1 MMYRNCIV
9 AQSGGPTTVINAS
22 LCGVIKAAMES
33 SQIDRIYAASYGIQ
47 GLMKGNIIDLT
58 DESIEEVELLKCT
71 PASALGSCRYMLKS
85 YEESREEYER
95 IYHLFEEY
103 KIGYFFYIGGNDS
116 MDTVDKLSSYAEM
129 INSDIR
135 IMGVPKTID
144 NDLYGTDHTPG
155 FGSAAKYISTCIME
169 IARDGAVY
177 DKPAINIIEAM
188 GRNAGWL
195 AASSVL
201 AKRDVIGAPDLIYLP
216 EREFS
221 IENFVSDVEKCRR
234 DKKQVTV
241 VVSEGVKDSEGIYI
255 AEYNSGKEVDAF
267 GHIKMGGVAGILG
280 DAIRDTI
287 PGGRVKTIEFNV
299 LQRCAMH
306 FASGTDIEEAY
317 RCGHNAVTYALRGET
332 GKMVI
337 LQRTS
342 NEPYMCNTGLM
353 AVSEVANRE
362 KKVPLSWITPEG
374 NFVTQEAIDYMLPL
388 VNGEVSIKTEKGLPR
403 YSRISPI
410 I

>member
-1 MMYRNCIV
+1 MFKNCIV
-9 AQSGGPTTVINAS
+9 AQSGGPTTVINSS

-33 SQIDRIYAASYGIQ
+33 SQIERIYTASYGIQ
-47 GLMKGNIIDLT
+47 GLMKGNITDLT
-58 DESIEEVELLKCT
+58 DVSMEEVELLKCT
-71 PASALGSCRYMLKS
+71 PAAALGSCRYMLKS
-85 YEESREEYER
+85 WEESKEEYER
-95 IYHLFEEY
+95 IFRIFKEY
-103 KIGYFFYIGGNDS
+103 EIGYFFYIGGNDS
-116 MDTVDKLSSYAEM
+116 MDTVDKLSSYAET

-135 IMGVPKTID
+135 IMGVPKTVD

-155 FGSAAKYISTCIME
+155 FGSAAKYIAANIME
-169 IARDGAVY
+169 IARDTATY

-195 AASSVL
+195 AASAAL
-201 AKRDVIGAPDLIYLP
+201 ARRDVIGAPDLIYLP
-216 EREFS
+216 EREFC
-221 IENFVSDVEKCRR
+221 IEKFINDVEKCRKGKR
-234 DKKQVTV
+234 QVTI

-280 DAIRDTI
+280 DAIKDMI
-287 PGGRVKTIEFNV
+287 PGGRVKTIELNV

-317 RCGHNAVTYALRGET
+317 RCGYNAVTYALRGET

-342 NEPYMCNTGLM
+342 DKPYMCQTGLM
-353 AVSEVANRE
+353 AVGEVANRE
-362 KKVPLSWITPEG
+362 KKVPLSWTTPEG
-374 NFVTQEAIDYMLPL
+374 NFVTREAIDYMQPL
-388 VNGEVSIKTEKGLPR
+388 VMGEAGIRMENGLPR

>member
-1 MMYRNCIV
+1 MYKNCII
-9 AQSGGPTTVINAS
+9 AQSGGPTTVINSS

-33 SQIDRIYAASYGIQ
+33 SQIHRIYAANYGVQ

-58 DESIEEVELLKCT
+58 DVYMEEVELLKCT
-71 PASALGSCRYMLKS
+71 PASALGSCRYMLKNW
-85 YEESREEYER
+85 EDSREEYER
-95 IYHLFEEY
+95 IFRIFEQYE
-103 KIGYFFYIGGNDS
+103 IGYFFYIGGNDS
-116 MDTVDKLSSYAEM
+116 MDTVDKLSRYAEH

-155 FGSAAKYISTCIME
+155 FGSAAKYIAASIME
-169 IARDGAVY
+169 IARDGATY
-177 DKPAINIIEAM
+177 DKPVVNIIEVM

-195 AASSVL
+195 AAASVL
-201 AKRDVIGAPDLIYLP
+201 AKKDVIGAPDLIYLP

-221 IENFVSDVEKCRR
+221 IEKFISDVEKCRR
-234 DKKQVTV
+234 EKKQITV
-241 VVSEGVKDSEGIYI
+241 VVSEGVKDSNGIYI

-280 DAIRDTI
+280 DAVKDMI

-306 FASGTDIEEAY
+306 FASGTDVEEAY
-317 RCGHNAVTYALRGET
+317 RCGYDAVNYALKGET

-342 NEPYMCNTGLM
+342 DKPYICSTGLLD
-353 AVSEVANRE
+353 VSEVANRE

-374 NFVTQEAIDYMLPL
+374 NFVTQEAIEYIQPL
-388 VNGEVSIKTEKGLPR
+388 VMGEVDIRIEDGLPR
-403 YSRISPI
+403 YSMISPI

>member
-1 MMYRNCIV
+1 MYNNCIV

-33 SQIDRIYAASYGIQ
+33 NSINRVYAAVYGIQ
-47 GLMKGNIIDLT
+47 GLLKGNIVDLT
-58 DESIEEVELLKCT
+58 EESMEEIELLKTT
-71 PASALGSCRYMLKS
+71 PAAAIGSCRYMLKS
-85 YEESREEYER
+85 SEESCEQYER
-95 IYHLFEEY
+95 IFGLFNEY
-103 KIGYFFYIGGNDS
+103 SIGYFFYIGGNDS
-116 MDTVDKLSSYAEM
+116 MDTVAKLSSYAEK

-135 IMGVPKTID
+135 IIGVPKTID

-155 FGSAAKYISTCIME
+155 YGSAAKYISTSIME

-177 DKPAINIIEAM
+177 DKPVINIIEAM

-195 AASSVL
+195 AAASAL
-201 AKRDVIGAPDLIYLP
+201 AGKDVIGAPDLIYLP

-221 IENFVSDVEKCRR
+221 TEDFVRDVEKRCKE
-234 DKKQVTV
+234 KKHVTV
-241 VVSEGVKDSEGIYI
+241 VVSEGIKDSEGIYI

-280 DAIRDTI
+280 DIIKDNI
-287 PGGRVKTIEFNV
+287 PEGRIKTIEFNV
-299 LQRCAMH
+299 LQRCGMH
-306 FASGTDIEEAY
+306 FASATDVEEAY
-317 RCGHNAVTYALRGET
+317 RCGYNAVGYALSGET

-337 LQRTS
+337 LKRTS
-342 NEPYMCNTGLM
+342 NDPYMCFTGLM
-353 AVSEVANRE
+353 PVGMAANRE
-362 KKVPLSWITPEG
+362 KKVPLSWINTEG
-374 NFVTQEAIDYMLPL
+374 NFVTQEAIDYMRPL
-388 VNGEVSIKTEKGLPR
+388 IVGEVSVKMEDGLPR